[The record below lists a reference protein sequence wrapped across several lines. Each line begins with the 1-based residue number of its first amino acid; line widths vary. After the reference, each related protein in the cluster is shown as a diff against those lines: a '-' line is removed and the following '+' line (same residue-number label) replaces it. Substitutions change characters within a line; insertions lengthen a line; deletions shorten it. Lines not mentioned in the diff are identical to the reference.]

1 MKLYSLFTDWFVIRW
16 LEYLK
21 FNVKSDNYHTD
32 ITLNVLDMYN
42 KNGAMVKEFNIFGS
56 RSKTL
61 YLKSTGYYIKN
72 KSENKKKQLYNVDL
86 EKCLY
91 KDQSNNNYFNSTV
104 YLTEKAKAGGTSF
117 NKSIKVLK
125 KDSEASQHIELLF
138 LITKFKLELVT
149 EAFVVNFILN
159 NLNKDIEVFVPEN
172 AFEQSKN
179 YGSSHEFGYW
189 LNYILDF
196 NELCNNIKLKNAIYS
211 YFEKLHLIFVRRKM
225 FYHDVVGKDR
235 SLINVSGVTLTVK
248 AFFRYSL
255 ITKDFRFANA
265 GMFLID
271 FVKQLQINNKGFIQ
285 NTFPIHKGNS
295 RYKFPSWTINYFL
308 EVLIL
313 KKQVLN
319 EFKNCLIN

>member
-21 FNVKSDNYHTD
+21 FNVKSDNYHID

-72 KSENKKKQLYNVDL
+72 KHENKKKQLYNIDL

-91 KDQSNNNYFNSTV
+91 KEQSNNNYFNSTV
-104 YLTEKAKAGGTSF
+104 YLTEKVKAGGTSF

-138 LITKFKLELVT
+138 LITKFRLELAT
-149 EAFVVNFILN
+149 EVFVVNFILN
-159 NLNKDIEVFVPEN
+159 NLSKDIEVFVGEN
-172 AFEQSKN
+172 AFEQRKN

-196 NELCNNIKLKNAIYS
+196 NGLCNNIKLKNAIYS
-211 YFEKLHLIFVRRKM
+211 YFEELHLIFVKRKM

-235 SLINVSGVTLTVK
+235 SLINVSGVILTVK

-271 FVKQLQINNKGFIQ
+271 FVKQLQINSKGFIQ